1 MVVARAAVRAAM
13 LTGLGMTGLA
23 LAGEAPLP
31 VRAREASRATGTV
44 GGAGQA
50 PEVARGDGAGG
61 GRDPFVRPA
70 PPGSRP
76 AEARPA
82 GLSGLAVDEAVL
94 RGVVSIREGR
104 LGVLEGPDARA
115 WVVRPGDR
123 LYDGRVQGVTAHG
136 VVLLRDA
143 AGSAPLAERVVRM
156 GLRDTGS
163 AR

>member
-1 MVVARAAVRAAM
+1 MVVARNAVRAAM

-31 VRAREASRATGTV
+31 VRAREASPTTGTV

-50 PEVARGDGAGG
+50 PEAARGDGAGG

-70 PPGSRP
+70 PPGRP

-94 RGVVSIREGR
+94 RGVVSIRGGR

-143 AGSAPLAERVVRM
+143 AGSAAVAERVVRM